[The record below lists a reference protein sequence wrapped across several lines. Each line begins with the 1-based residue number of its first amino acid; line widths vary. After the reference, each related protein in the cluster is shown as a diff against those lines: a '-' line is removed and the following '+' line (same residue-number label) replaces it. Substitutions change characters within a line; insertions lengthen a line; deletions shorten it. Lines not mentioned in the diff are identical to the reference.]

1 MVLLGSVVSSDC
13 DSPWLSFGVWC
24 RSAAREP
31 CVGFVYGGGG
41 SVVGLCVTGGPEMMA
56 RASGGA
62 TAQSVEGVF
71 VAGRC
76 VVVRAVLVGFVFSVS
91 VLCIV
96 SPSIARAV
104 SLM

>member
-1 MVLLGSVVSSDC
+1 VC
-13 DSPWLSFGVWC
+13 C
-24 RSAAREP
+24 RSAAHEL

-41 SVVGLCVTGGPEMMA
+41 SVVGLCVKGGPGLLA

-62 TAQSVEGVF
+62 TALRIEGVF
-71 VAGRC
+71 VAGHC
-76 VVVRAVLVGFVFSVS
+76 VVVWAVLVGFLLSGS

-96 SPSIARAV
+96 SPSIAPAV